1 MKRTSFRIT
10 VALALL
16 AIIVFAGCA
25 KKTEQAAKT
34 GSDSLLATNPVEQPQ
49 GNITPQTP
57 AQPAPETPAP
67 APAPAPK
74 KTPTEHA
81 TKKSEP
87 HAAAPAE
94 SPGVLVPAGTSI
106 NIKIGAKL
114 TSETANAGDT
124 WTGTVEE
131 PVVIGTAAPIPAG
144 SVVTGVIE
152 AAKPAKKGDRAMLL
166 LGITSV
172 TVNGK
177 NIAIHAVSDSMIAGS
192 TRARN
197 VGATAGG
204 AAAGALIGSAIGGGK
219 GALIGGLLGGGAAA
233 GAAATTKGYQMTV
246 DEGSAITFRVSH
258 DVTIKD

>member
-1 MKRTSFRIT
+1 MKRTSSRI
-10 VALALL
+10 AALLALL
-16 AIIVFAGCA
+16 ALTAVSSCA

-34 GSDSLLATNPVEQPQ
+34 GSDSLLASNPVEQPQ
-49 GNITPQTP
+49 GNITPQAT
-57 AQPAPETPAP
+57 AQPAPETPP
-67 APAPAPK
+67 PAPK
-74 KTPTEHA
+74 KAPAEHA
-81 TKKSEP
+81 KKSEP
-87 HAAAPAE
+87 HAAPAE
-94 SPGVLVPAGTSI
+94 NPGVLIPAGTGI
-106 NIKIGAKL
+106 NVKVGAKL

-124 WTGTVEE
+124 WSGTVSE

-144 SVVTGVIE
+144 SVVNGVIE

-177 NIAIHAVSDSMIAGS
+177 SLAIHAVSDSLIAGS

-219 GALIGGLLGGGAAA
+219 GALIGGLLGGGTAA
-233 GAAATTKGYQMTV
+233 GVAASSKGYQVTV
-246 DEGSAITFRVSH
+246 AEGAPIAFHVSH

>member
-1 MKRTSFRIT
+1 MKRMSSPI
-10 VALALL
+10 AALLALL
-16 AIIVFAGCA
+16 ALTAVSSCA

-34 GSDSLLATNPVEQPQ
+34 GSDSLLASNPVEQPQ
-49 GNITPQTP
+49 GSLTPQATP
-57 AQPAPETPAP
+57 QPAPETPAP
-67 APAPAPK
+67 APKKAPAEHAAK
-74 KTPTEHA
+74 KT
-81 TKKSEP
+81 EP
-87 HAAAPAE
+87 HAAAAE
-94 SPGVLVPAGTSI
+94 NPGVMIPAGTGI
-106 NIKIGAKL
+106 NVKVGVAL

-124 WTGTVEE
+124 WSGTVSE

-144 SVVTGVIE
+144 SVVSGVIE

-177 NIAIHAVSDSMIAGS
+177 DLAIHAVSDSLIAGS

-219 GALIGGLLGGGAAA
+219 GALIGGLLGGGTAA
-233 GAAATTKGYQMTV
+233 GVAASSKGYQVTV
-246 DEGSAITFRVSH
+246 AQGAPIAFHVSH
-258 DVTIKD
+258 DVTVKE